1 MGTLMKAF
9 LEGWGAGM
17 RGDEP
22 GACPYDSATVEWA
35 DRQRGLGFAT
45 DYLNTHVDERE
56 WE

>member
-9 LEGWGAGM
+9 LEGWDAGM